1 MNQAKFVATQ
11 SVSIAVPDEKISMRH
26 YLRQPQRLI
35 YALVEPSQAEQ
46 IADNCFRLK
55 MRSRQFLMLTL
66 QPIVDIKLWTD
77 SDGTLRLEA
86 IQCELGGID
95 FVNQHFQLNLEG
107 LLFLNDQQCLEG
119 QADLAVTVDI
129 PPMLWMTPKSIV
141 NGAGQ
146 SMLKGILASVKN
158 RLVQQIIVDY
168 QKWARTV
175 TESHQNDLIT
185 QAKALPKLS

>member
-1 MNQAKFVATQ
+1 MNQAKFAASQ

-35 YALVEPSQAEQ
+35 YALVDPSQAEQ
-46 IADNCFRLK
+46 LAEDCFRLK

-66 QPIVDIKLWTD
+66 QPIVDIKLWI
-77 SDGTLRLEA
+77 DGDGILRLKA
-86 IQCELGGID
+86 IKCELGGID
-95 FVNQHFQLNLEG
+95 FVNHHFQLDLEG
-107 LLFLNDQQCLEG
+107 CLFLNDQQCLEG
-119 QADLAVTVDI
+119 QADLAVAVDI

-146 SMLKGILASVKN
+146 SMLKGILATVKN

-168 QKWARTV
+168 QQWARTV
-175 TESHQNDLIT
+175 TDSHQKELVT
-185 QAKALPKLS
+185 QSKAFPELS